1 MMSRPTEEQLKT
13 WKSQYG
19 EIYEL
24 TGEADD
30 DDRGNT
36 DKEPAYYFIFRKP
49 GRAALSRFAKQVMSD
64 ALKAMYNLVFD
75 CLLFPDQDEVRKLFD
90 EKPGMA
96 ISVGSELQK
105 IVGTNQ
111 DFFVKRL

>member
-1 MMSRPTEEQLKT
+1 MIRPSDEQLEA
-13 WKSQYG
+13 WKAQYG

-24 TGEADD
+24 LGETED
-30 DDRGNT
+30 GSQC
-36 DKEPAYYFIFRKP
+36 YYFIFRKP

-64 ALKAMYNLVFD
+64 ALKAMHNLVFD
-75 CLLFPDQDEVRKLFD
+75 CLLFPDQDEVRKLFE

>member
-1 MMSRPTEEQLKT
+1 MGKPTEEQLKT

-24 TGEADD
+24 TGDIDD
-30 DDRGNT
+30 DDRSHNG
-36 DKEPAYYFIFRKP
+36 KEPAVYYFIFRKP

-64 ALKAMYNLVFD
+64 ALKAMHNLVFD
-75 CLLFPDQDEVRKLFD
+75 CLLYPDQDAVRKLFD

>member
-1 MMSRPTEEQLKT
+1 MRPNGEQLEA
-13 WKSQYG
+13 WKAQYG
-19 EIYEL
+19 DVYEL
-24 TGEADD
+24 TGETED
-30 DDRGNT
+30 GSQT
-36 DKEPAYYFIFRKP
+36 YYFIFRKP

-64 ALKAMYNLVFD
+64 ALKAMHNLVFD
-75 CLLFPDQDEVRKLFD
+75 CLLFPDQDEVRKLFE

>member
-1 MMSRPTEEQLKT
+1 MSKPTEEQLEN

-19 EIYEL
+19 DVYEL
-24 TGEADD
+24 TGETED
-30 DDRGNT
+30 GSQS
-36 DKEPAYYFIFRKP
+36 YYFIFRKP

-64 ALKAMYNLVFD
+64 ALKAMQNLVFD
-75 CLLFPDQDEVRKLFD
+75 CLLYPDQDAVRKLFD